1 MHDVLLQLL
10 ATMVLAATF
19 LGLSAC
25 ANDLDLHGV
34 ERQVTSDAYNHI
46 LTNVNVWSHD
56 GKWIY
61 YDVRSDT
68 AGSLFDGTRIE
79 RIAVASGN
87 VETIYESQRAA
98 CVGVVTASP
107 VADRIV
113 FIHGPE
119 DPSTDWSYS
128 ACHRRG
134 VIMDDGASNTLV
146 NMDARDI
153 TPPFTPGA
161 LRGGSHVHTFS
172 GDGKWIAFTYEDHV
186 LAVLDAL
193 NVQEQPTH
201 EHNSRQIGVS
211 VPAVSRPNNRVIV
224 GNSNPRNHDGS
235 HFSVVVSSTVDDP
248 SPGSDQICRACEDA
262 WIGSAGYL
270 RADGERQR
278 RAIAFQGEVV
288 GPDGRHFN
296 EVYLLDLPDDLTRV
310 GDGPLEGTS
319 TTRPRPPLGVVQRRL
334 TFTADHKY
342 PGIQGPRH
350 WLRSSPD
357 GARIAFL
364 MRDDVGVVQLWTVSP
379 SSGQL
384 TQMTRNSQDI
394 ASAFTWSP
402 NGKWIAHV
410 MDGSVCV
417 TNTSTGE
424 TIRLTKAF
432 ADAEAPRPEACVF
445 SPDGSH
451 VAYVRPVAI
460 GGITVDHAATSDQPT
475 RNQIFIC
482 TLNAR

>member
-1 MHDVLLQLL
+1 MHDVLLHLF
-10 ATMVLAATF
+10 ATMVLVATF
-19 LGLSAC
+19 LGLSVC
-25 ANDLDLHGV
+25 ASDLELHGV
-34 ERQVTSDAYNHI
+34 ERQITSDAYNHI

-61 YDVRSDT
+61 YDVRSDL
-68 AGSLFDGTRIE
+68 AGSVFDGTRIE
-79 RIAVASGN
+79 RIQVVSGN
-87 VETIYESQRAA
+87 VATVYESQRAA

-107 VADRIV
+107 AADRIV

-119 DPSTDWSYS
+119 DPSADWSYN

-134 VIMDDGASNTLV
+134 VIMDGGASNGLI

-153 TPPFTPGA
+153 TPPFTAGA

-172 GDGKWIAFTYEDHV
+172 GDGKWIAFTYEDHL

-193 NVQEQPTH
+193 DEQEQPPH

-211 VPAVSRPNNRVIV
+211 VPAESLSNNRVIV
-224 GNSNPRNHDGS
+224 DNSNPRNHNGS
-235 HFSVVVSSTVDDP
+235 YFSVIVSSTADHP
-248 SPGSDQICRACEDA
+248 CPGSDQICRACEDA
-262 WIGSAGYL
+262 WIGSAGYM
-270 RADGERQR
+270 RRDGERQQ
-278 RAIAFQGEVV
+278 RAIAFQGEVICQ
-288 GPDGRHFN
+288 DGRHLN
-296 EVYLLDLPDDLTRV
+296 EVFVLDLPDDLTRV

-334 TFTADHKY
+334 TFTADRKF

-379 SSGQL
+379 NSGQL
-384 TQMTRNSQDI
+384 TQLTRNLQDI

-402 NGKWIAHV
+402 DGQWIAHV
-410 MDGSVCV
+410 MGGSVCI

-424 TIRLTKAF
+424 TLRLTKVF
-432 ADAEAPRPEACVF
+432 ADAEAPRPDACVF
-445 SPDGSH
+445 SPDGSQ

-460 GGITVDHAATSDQPT
+460 GGTTVDHAAASDRPT

-482 TLNAR
+482 KLNAR